1 MFKDTFTFSPVAK
14 EVGMLSDQVAA
25 SIRHHWWLFLLRG
38 IAAIVFGV
46 LAVAWP
52 GATVIALMA
61 FVAAYALVDGIVTTG
76 AAVRMRTLFDRWW
89 LLLIQGLISIVFG
102 VLAFFNPALSLLY
115 IVISVS
121 LWMLF
126 AAAAQFML
134 ARAQKAMGAP
144 SAWSIAGGVL
154 SFALAVVA
162 VVFPGLTVAT
172 VIVLIAWFA
181 LAFGIVNV
189 VVAFRVRSFVK
200 AMPRPAI

>member
-144 SAWSIAGGVL
+144 SAWSILGGVL

-181 LAFGIVNV
+181 LAFGIVNF
-189 VVAFRVRSFVK
+189 VVAFRVRSFSK

>member
-1 MFKDTFTFSPVAK
+1 MFKGTFNFSPVAK
-14 EVGMLSDQVAA
+14 EVGMLTDQIAA

-38 IAAIVFGV
+38 LAAIVFGL
-46 LAVAWP
+46 LALLWP

-144 SAWSIAGGVL
+144 SRWSILGGVL
-154 SFALAVVA
+154 SVVLAIAAVA
-162 VVFPGLTVAT
+162 FPGLTVAT

-189 VVAFRVRSFVK
+189 VVAFRVRSFVN

>member
-1 MFKDTFTFSPVAK
+1 
-14 EVGMLSDQVAA
+14 MLSDQIAA

-38 IAAIVFGV
+38 LAAIVFGL
-46 LAVAWP
+46 LALLWP

-61 FVAAYALVDGIVTTG
+61 FVAAYALVDGIVTIG
-76 AAVRMRTLFDRWW
+76 SAVRMRALFDRWW
-89 LLLIQGLISIVFG
+89 LLLIQGLISTVFG
-102 VLAFFNPALSLLY
+102 VLAFLNPALSLLY

-126 AAAAQFML
+126 AAGAQFML

-144 SAWSIAGGVL
+144 SGWSILGGVL
-154 SFALAVVA
+154 SFVLAVAAVA
-162 VVFPGLTVAT
+162 FPGLTVAT

-181 LAFGIVNV
+181 LALGIVNF
-189 VVAFRVRSFVK
+189 VVAFHVRSFGN

>member
-1 MFKDTFTFSPVAK
+1 MFKGTFNFSPAAK
-14 EVGMLSDQVAA
+14 EVGMLTDQIAA

-38 IAAIVFGV
+38 LAAIVFGL
-46 LAVAWP
+46 LALLWP

-144 SAWSIAGGVL
+144 SRWSILGGVL
-154 SFALAVVA
+154 SFVLAIAAVA
-162 VVFPGLTVAT
+162 FPGLTVAT

-189 VVAFRVRSFVK
+189 VVAFRVRSFVN